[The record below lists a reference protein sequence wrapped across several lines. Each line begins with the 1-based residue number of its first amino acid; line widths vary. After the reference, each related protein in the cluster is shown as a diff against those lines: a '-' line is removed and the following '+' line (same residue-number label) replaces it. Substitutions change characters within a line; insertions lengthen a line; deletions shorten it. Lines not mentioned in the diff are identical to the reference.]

1 MTSIKYDPN
10 YFNEDTIEISN
21 LNMNRCLAY
30 INRLSDYLFTLARY
44 TAFALDIEEVKYIK
58 SNIVKKNE
66 LIN

>member
-30 INRLSDYLFTLARY
+30 INRLSDYLFTLARF
-44 TAFALDIEEVKYIK
+44 TSLIQEVEEVKYIRSK
-58 SNIVKKNE
+58 ILSKN
-66 LIN
+66 ND